1 MGGLPSLDL
10 IAARVEAERD
20 RQAAHAESLD
30 SKAGILLGFA
40 GVVVALRGLGRASW
54 ISAAGL
60 LLTVLAALFA
70 VLAFAPRPF
79 ATFEVRYLRDR
90 YLRGDS
96 RFTRL
101 TLLDT
106 EIDIMEAIAELVR
119 RKARL
124 LLVSLA
130 LLLAG
135 VACIAGG
142 ILVAELKEAR
152 NG

>member
-1 MGGLPSLDL
+1 M
-10 IAARVEAERD
+10 
-20 RQAAHAESLD
+20 
-30 SKAGILLGFA
+30 
-40 GVVVALRGLGRASW
+40 
-54 ISAAGL
+54 AGL
-60 LLTVLAALFA
+60 VLTVLAALVA

-79 ATFEVRYLRDR
+79 ATLEVRYLRDR
-90 YLRGDS
+90 YLRVNS

-106 EIDIMEAIAELVR
+106 EVEIMEAIAELVR

-130 LLLAG
+130 MLLTG

-142 ILVAELKEAR
+142 ILVSELQEVL